1 MRFKRLLPLAIGAA
15 LFSGA
20 ADAAPDAYW
29 DFMSQAITGHP
40 AYRVF
45 VASKDSAA
53 SLLTIEEA
61 RRYPKVE
68 GVLSRM
74 DGASTLTTTPSAWQ
88 TGLSLTYPLF
98 DNYRQ
103 DARDQIAR
111 TQGQQ
116 ELSTSA
122 QQMERL
128 MVDLANAHIR
138 MWEASESIKVLQ
150 GAGRHMAALQARV
163 AEQVKVGEASV
174 LLQSKF
180 TKMGLD
186 IKTKLLDAQQRFE
199 SASKTWAITGT
210 TPGQGTLLPT
220 VAVTPEVR
228 TSHATLRKLE
238 AEFARAESEH
248 TLAKR
253 DEGLAVNLQ
262 ASTLARKYSTQPGLP
277 QYQIWQVNATYPLF
291 DGGLAA
297 SRTQREALNMA
308 TKRAELEAEQSQT
321 AIELARLQDW
331 LAAMQNIIAAFEEQ
345 CQLQNQIAE
354 NMMTRFDLGR
364 GNLTEV
370 TEGYLAAKDCSLTV
384 IRNRADY
391 FTRYHDLSKLNG
403 TLATLIMGD
412 KQ

>member
-1 MRFKRLLPLAIGAA
+1 MRFKRLLSLAVGAV

-20 ADAAPDAYW
+20 VGAAPDPYW
-29 DFMSQAITGHP
+29 DYMAQAITGHP
-40 AYRVF
+40 AYQVF
-45 VASKDSAA
+45 VASKDSAV

-68 GVLSRM
+68 GVLSRV
-74 DGASTLTTTPSAWQ
+74 DGSSTLTTTPSAWQ
-88 TGLSLTYPLF
+88 TGLALTYPLF

-116 ELSTSA
+116 ELTTSA

-128 MVDLANAHIR
+128 VVDLANAHIR
-138 MWEASESIKVLQ
+138 IWEASESIKVLQ
-150 GAGRHMAALQARV
+150 AASRYLATLRTRV
-163 AEQVKVGEASV
+163 TEQVKAGEASV

-186 IKTKLLDAQQRFE
+186 IKTKLLDAQQRLE

-210 TPGQGTLLPT
+210 QPGQDTLLPKVT
-220 VAVTPEVR
+220 VATEAP
-228 TSHATLRKLE
+228 TSHATLKKLE
-238 AEFARAESEH
+238 AEFARAESEYN
-248 TLAKR
+248 LAKR

-262 ASTLARKYSTQPGLP
+262 ASALLRKYSSEPGVP
-277 QYQIWQVNATYPLF
+277 QYKTWQVNATYPLF
-291 DGGLAA
+291 DGGLAN
-297 SRTQREALNMA
+297 SRTQREALNME
-308 TKRAELEAEQSQT
+308 TKRAELNAEQSQT
-321 AIELARLQDW
+321 EIELGRLRAW
-331 LAAMQNIIAAFEEQ
+331 LASMQDIIASLEEQ

-354 NMMTRFDLGR
+354 NMMARYDLGR
-364 GNLTEV
+364 GNLIEV

-391 FTRYHDLSKLNG
+391 FTKYHDMSKLNG
-403 TLATLIMGD
+403 TLVTLIMGN
-412 KQ
+412 KP